1 MICAKLS
8 SFGQHLPRQDN
19 PLQQNSQPNFPEGCR
34 GKLKLSFLNP
44 SVKNQQGPQIIFILI
59 IPCFVL
65 CGRTFQKPEPVRD
78 TLGQEETVYVTNAC
92 WFPTVYS
99 TLFLLL

>member
-1 MICAKLS
+1 MICAKLL

-19 PLQQNSQPNFPEGCR
+19 PLQQISQPNFPEGCR

-44 SVKNQQGPQIIFILI
+44 SVNNQQGPQIIFILI
-59 IPCFVL
+59 IPCF
-65 CGRTFQKPEPVRD
+65 GFQKPEPVRD